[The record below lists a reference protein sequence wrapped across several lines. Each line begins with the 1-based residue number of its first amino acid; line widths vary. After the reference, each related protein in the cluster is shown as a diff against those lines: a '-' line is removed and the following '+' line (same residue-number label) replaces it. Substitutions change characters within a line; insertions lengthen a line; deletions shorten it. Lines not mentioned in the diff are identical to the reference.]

1 MSRIGFLD
9 QRRHKRFRAKE
20 GMFTVLR
27 DNGTDI
33 LGTVLDISKGGLSYR
48 YVPKDGSQGRWFELD
63 IFMSGEGY
71 RAERLPFRTV
81 TDFEI
86 DQDVPF
92 STVPVRRSGVQ
103 FGSLT
108 PEQINQVEN
117 VIINDTARQATSQ

>member
-1 MSRIGFLD
+1 MSMTGFLD

-27 DNGTDI
+27 DNGADT
-33 LGTVLDISKGGLSYR
+33 LGTVLDISRGGLAYR
-48 YVPKDGSQGRWFELD
+48 YVPKDGSQGRCFELD
-63 IFMSGEGY
+63 IFLSGEGY
-71 RAERLPFRTV
+71 RAERLPFRTI

-92 STVPVRRSGVQ
+92 STIRVRRSGVQ

-108 PEQINQVEN
+108 GEQINQVEN
-117 VIINDTARQATSQ
+117 VIKNDTIGEATSQ